1 MVKAYWIATYRS
13 ITNAAAVEAYA
24 AKTGPMIRAAGGR
37 ILVRA
42 MPAEVFEAGQKL
54 RTVVIEFESVAA
66 ASATYND
73 PAYQECVKSL
83 RDAVVRD
90 IRIVE
95 GAG

>member
-1 MVKAYWIATYRS
+1 M
-13 ITNAAAVEAYA
+13 
-24 AKTGPMIRAAGGR
+24 MRASRGR
-37 ILVRA
+37 ILVRGI
-42 MPAEVFEAGQKL
+42 PTEVFEAGQRL

-66 ASATYND
+66 ATVICND
-73 PAYQECVKSL
+73 PAYQECVKLL